1 MISSFKKYFRAVS
14 STFVLCLA
22 VSCTTFMLDEQADDI
37 MKLDKA
43 VGTIKKPIARDDYR
57 LEKGQK
63 VRLQLLLNDSSIKV
77 YAYPSD
83 VEFLKSN
90 RLLVLYLFEDD
101 FKDGRFNKKLFT
113 DKLGETVSI
122 EK

>member
-1 MISSFKKYFRAVS
+1 
-14 STFVLCLA
+14 
-22 VSCTTFMLDEQADDI
+22 MLDEQADDI

>member
-1 MISSFKKYFRAVS
+1 MSSFKKYFRAVS
-14 STFVLCLA
+14 CTFVLCLA

-43 VGTIKKPIARDDYR
+43 VGTIKKPIARDDYK

-63 VRLQLLLNDSSIKV
+63 VRLQLLLNDASIKV

-113 DKLGETVSI
+113 DKLDEIVSI
-122 EK
+122 DK

>member
-1 MISSFKKYFRAVS
+1 MSPFATYFRAVTG
-14 STFVLCLA
+14 TFILCLA

-43 VGTIKKPIARDDYR
+43 VGTIKKSIARDDHR

-63 VRLQLLLNDSSIKV
+63 VRLQLLLNDASIRV
-77 YAYPSD
+77 YAYPSN

-113 DKLGETVSI
+113 DKLDEIVSI
-122 EK
+122 DK